1 MRILITTLAACL
13 LGACAAPRPLPRAA
27 LVPLYDLP
35 VVPVLVPNRS
45 DPPTAVQPA
54 GRPQQPSVVDSV
66 RGQEP
71 SAPIYRTVI
80 EIVEVPVEGR
90 VEMPQV
96 YEPEP
101 RRDYRQ
107 YDDYLRYRSS
117 YRHRSYR
124 RSRFPVN
131 TVVGA
136 GIGAIIG
143 HQRGRRDRGALIG
156 GGVGLLFDLNRW

>member
-1 MRILITTLAACL
+1 
-13 LGACAAPRPLPRAA
+13 
-27 LVPLYDLP
+27 
-35 VVPVLVPNRS
+35 
-45 DPPTAVQPA
+45 
-54 GRPQQPSVVDSV
+54 
-66 RGQEP
+66 
-71 SAPIYRTVI
+71 
-80 EIVEVPVEGR
+80 
-90 VEMPQV
+90 MPQA